1 MSLVS
6 ILLPYYKKERYIG
19 QTIKSILN
27 QTYKNFELIIIF
39 DEPFKKTHPI
49 YEKIIKLKKKDK
61 RIKLILNNK
70 NLGVSK
76 SRNKGIKLAKGKY
89 IAFIDADDFWSKKK
103 LSFQVNYMRRKKLLF
118 THTNY
123 YIINE
128 NNKITG
134 LFKAKKNL
142 YYSDLINSCDIG
154 LSTVIINRKI
164 LKFVKFPNIRTKED
178 YVVWL
183 RLAKKNIEL
192 ISIGVP
198 FTFWR
203 QTKDSLSSSFT
214 QKLVDAYK
222 VYHVYE
228 KKNFLKS
235 IFHIIILCS
244 NFIVKK
250 IKIIIIK

>member
-39 DEPFKKTHPI
+39 DEPFKKIHPI

-103 LSFQVNYMRRKKLLF
+103 LSFQ
-118 THTNY
+118 
-123 YIINE
+123 
-128 NNKITG
+128 
-134 LFKAKKNL
+134 
-142 YYSDLINSCDIG
+142 DC
-154 LSTVIINRKI
+154 
-164 LKFVKFPNIRTKED
+164 
-178 YVVWL
+178 
-183 RLAKKNIEL
+183 
-192 ISIGVP
+192 
-198 FTFWR
+198 
-203 QTKDSLSSSFT
+203 
-214 QKLVDAYK
+214 
-222 VYHVYE
+222 
-228 KKNFLKS
+228 
-235 IFHIIILCS
+235 
-244 NFIVKK
+244 
-250 IKIIIIK
+250 